1 MLKDEIKG
9 KIREKIKE
17 RKKINPKINHQS
29 QLKLIFQTHNI
40 VMRSG

>member
-17 RKKINPKINHQS
+17 RKKINHQS